1 MPLTENEVLFKFH
14 QFIRNIYFMSLVL
27 RLLYKILIHRKN
39 LIRIYNKDIFTLLLV
54 SEDVLG
60 PTVDLG

>member
-1 MPLTENEVLFKFH
+1 MKF
-14 QFIRNIYFMSLVL
+14 FLSSINLSETFMSLVL

-39 LIRIYNKDIFTLLLV
+39 LIRIHNKDIFTLLLV

-60 PTVDLG
+60 PTVNFG